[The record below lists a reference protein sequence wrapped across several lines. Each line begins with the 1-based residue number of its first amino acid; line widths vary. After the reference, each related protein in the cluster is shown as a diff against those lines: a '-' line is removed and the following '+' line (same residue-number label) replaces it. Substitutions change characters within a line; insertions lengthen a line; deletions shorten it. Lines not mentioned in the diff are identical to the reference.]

1 MLYIESYDKN
11 YQANRNSNQHQYN
24 TPSVSPLRNI
34 TSRSN
39 MSQNNSASKLRLRI
53 EALKHEN

>member
-1 MLYIESYDKN
+1 LRV
-11 YQANRNSNQHQYN
+11 NRNLSLQHYE

-39 MSQNNSASKLRLRI
+39 ISYNNSASKLRLRI
-53 EALKHEN
+53 EALKQENEELMYNLKI